1 MRILV
6 TGGAGFIGSHVVEGY
21 LAEGHEVVVID
32 NLSTGWRANVPP
44 GARLFE
50 VDIHARETERI
61 FAEFRPEVV
70 NHHAAQ
76 SSVKVSTQDP
86 VRDLEV
92 NGAGTARI
100 VELAARYGARK
111 LIYASSGG
119 TVYGQPEVL
128 PVPEEH
134 PIRPLSPY
142 GVSKYAGELYVEW
155 GARAFGLDFTILR
168 YGNAYGPRQDPMG
181 EAGVVAIFVGRMLRG
196 DPCIID
202 GDGLQQKDYLYVGD
216 IVRAN
221 VLALDRGG
229 GAVLNIGT
237 GRGTSVIEIFRAVE
251 AAVGGPAPFE
261 HGPPRPGDV
270 RAVWLDVR
278 KAAALLGWRAEVSL
292 AEGIART
299 VAWFR
304 EQRSFRPARGGTTL
318 QD

>member
-21 LAEGHEVVVID
+21 LAEGHEVAVID
-32 NLSTGWRANVPP
+32 NLSTGRRSNVPR
-44 GARLFE
+44 GATLFE

-76 SSVKVSTQDP
+76 SSVKVSTEDP
-86 VRDLEV
+86 VHDMEV

-111 LIYASSGG
+111 VIYASSGG
-119 TVYGQPEVL
+119 TVYGQPETL
-128 PVPEEH
+128 PVPEDH

-155 GARAFGLDFTILR
+155 ASRAFGLDYTIFR
-168 YGNAYGPRQDPMG
+168 YGNAYGPRQDPSG
-181 EAGVVAIFVGRMLRG
+181 EAGVVANFIGRMLRG
-196 DPCIID
+196 QPCIID
-202 GDGLQQKDYLYVGD
+202 SDGLQQKDYLYVGD

-221 VLALDRGG
+221 LLALERGSRT
-229 GAVLNIGT
+229 VLNIGT
-237 GRGTSVIEIFRAVE
+237 GRGTNVLEIFRAVE
-251 AAVGGPAPFE
+251 SAVGGPAAFE

-278 KAAALLGWRAEVSL
+278 RAEEVLGWRAEVSL
-292 AEGIART
+292 EEGIALT
-299 VAWFR
+299 AAWFR
-304 EQRSFRPARGGTTL
+304 EQRAFTPPGTAPR
-318 QD
+318 D